1 MKLFEY
7 MAAGRPI
14 VASGLPSIREILNEE
29 NAVLVAP
36 DNPQALAQGIKET
49 LQNSEFSDKI
59 SNRAFQDVQQ
69 YTWQKTANKTGKLY
83 EYLCSN

>member
-69 YTWQKTANKTGKLY
+69 YTWQKRVEKILKGLRF
-83 EYLCSN
+83 L